1 MGGLVFWPVFKKMSS
16 FFNFKTDG
24 ATIRKSAINS
34 VLIQLILKAKGL
46 ITMPIMTYYL
56 MPSELGVFNLISVT
70 AMMLSPLFSMNL
82 TDGPAVLFV
91 QEKNNELIVDMY
103 NTVVNSVII
112 VAIFCSIFLYAGS
125 MIFGGVYQQYVLW
138 VIALVISQ
146 VFFKVASYVLAVFQ
160 QTTQLVRNAVIRDVS
175 ATLLTIIL
183 VIIGYSYQGIVVAA
197 IFANLAAGLLI
208 WRLTRA
214 DLPYCVMIDFRLLL
228 KFLKM
233 ALPLLPVFFF
243 SWVIQSSDS
252 YFLAYLRGESSVGR
266 YSVAYGITSV
276 VLCLTYAL
284 NFFWYPVSSRLWV
297 ENRIGYNKVFKL
309 IFAGFFTVL
318 LVIVCLFELNSALIV
333 RLFVQRIEY
342 YDAYK
347 IMGCISFAFSMQVLI
362 TLLTA
367 PLYSNRNTKAIFF
380 AYLIGGIL
388 NVILNFLLIPR
399 MGIVGA
405 AVSTAFSYLIIV
417 IIMGLLNFRLAVFSF
432 IDHRLKII
440 VPSLVA
446 FWLGMGFVRDS
457 LSLAGILLLDI
468 VFLVSVFYFVF
479 TKLLETNE
487 RSYLCLAFYN
497 YFLDKGKK

>member
-1 MGGLVFWPVFKKMSS
+1 
-16 FFNFKTDG
+16 
-24 ATIRKSAINS
+24 
-34 VLIQLILKAKGL
+34 
-46 ITMPIMTYYL
+46 
-56 MPSELGVFNLISVT
+56 
-70 AMMLSPLFSMNL
+70 
-82 TDGPAVLFV
+82 
-91 QEKNNELIVDMY
+91 
-103 NTVVNSVII
+103 
-112 VAIFCSIFLYAGS
+112 
-125 MIFGGVYQQYVLW
+125 
-138 VIALVISQ
+138 
-146 VFFKVASYVLAVFQ
+146 
-160 QTTQLVRNAVIRDVS
+160 
-175 ATLLTIIL
+175 
-183 VIIGYSYQGIVVAA
+183 
-197 IFANLAAGLLI
+197 
-208 WRLTRA
+208 
-214 DLPYCVMIDFRLLL
+214 
-228 KFLKM
+228 
-233 ALPLLPVFFF
+233 
-243 SWVIQSSDS
+243 
-252 YFLAYLRGESSVGR
+252 
-266 YSVAYGITSV
+266 
-276 VLCLTYAL
+276 
-284 NFFWYPVSSRLWV
+284 
-297 ENRIGYNKVFKL
+297 
-309 IFAGFFTVL
+309 
-318 LVIVCLFELNSALIV
+318 
-333 RLFVQRIEY
+333 
-342 YDAYK
+342 
-347 IMGCISFAFSMQVLI
+347 MGCISFAFSMQVLI